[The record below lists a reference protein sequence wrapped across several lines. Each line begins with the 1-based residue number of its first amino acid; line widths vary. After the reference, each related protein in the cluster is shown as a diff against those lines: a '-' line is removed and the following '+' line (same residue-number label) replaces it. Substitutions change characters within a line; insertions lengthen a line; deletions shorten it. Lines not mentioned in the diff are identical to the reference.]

1 MAKYFVNTH
10 TGQIWRCTVAHGGL
24 LQQILLSHVLQYCV
38 FCYHTFLV
46 ICFIWITMGCS
57 TPKETSQGRLETTS
71 KSQLETYQAGE
82 ADDST
87 TIIHQR
93 RDDSTIITKII
104 RRITYENR
112 EASRSNSDS
121 TAVGSTK
128 RTDTITPELVKVIIK
143 GFVVA
148 CIGVGLTVLGL
159 LLIVVLLLFR
169 SSQRGHQP

>member
-1 MAKYFVNTH
+1 MTRYFVYTSTERN
-10 TGQIWRCTVAHGGL
+10 RRVNVAHGGHL
-24 LQQILLSHVLQYCV
+24 KEFLYTLSLALQLAWL
-38 FCYHTFLV
+38 
-46 ICFIWITMGCS
+46 TMGCS
-57 TPKETSQGRLETTS
+57 TPKQISHERLETS
-71 KSQLETYQAGE
+71 SENRLETYQSGAS
-82 ADDST
+82 DDST

-104 RRITYENR
+104 RHITYENR

-121 TAVGSTK
+121 TAVGTNK
-128 RTDTITPELVKVIIK
+128 HTDTITPGLVKIIMK
-143 GFVVA
+143 GFAVA

>member
-1 MAKYFVNTH
+1 MARCFVNTPS
-10 TGQIWRCTVAHGGL
+10 GEIWRQSTAHGGL
-24 LQQILLSHVLQYCV
+24 LQQILLSHVLQDCA

-46 ICFIWITMGCS
+46 LCLIWITMGCS
-57 TPKETSQGRLETTS
+57 TPKETTQERLETS
-71 KSQLETYQAGE
+71 SERQLETHQAGT

-104 RRITYENR
+104 RHITYENR

-121 TAVGSTK
+121 TAVGTTK

-159 LLIVVLLLFR
+159 LLIVVLLLFK

>member
-1 MAKYFVNTH
+1 MARCFVNT
-10 TGQIWRCTVAHGGL
+10 QSRKIRRQSAAHGGL
-24 LQQILLSHVLQYCV
+24 PEQIFVITPAAPPAILLSHSLALC
-38 FCYHTFLV
+38 L
-46 ICFIWITMGCS
+46 IWITMGCS
-57 TPKETSQGRLETTS
+57 TPKEVTQERLETS
-71 KSQLETYQAGE
+71 SERQLETHQAGT

-93 RDDSTIITKII
+93 RDDSTIITKIV
-104 RRITYENR
+104 RHITYENR

-121 TAVGSTK
+121 TAVGLTK
-128 RTDTITPELVKVIIK
+128 RTDTITPELVKAIVK
-143 GFVVA
+143 GFAVA

>member
-1 MAKYFVNTH
+1 MARYFVNTS
-10 TGQIWRCTVAHGGL
+10 TVRFRGCTVAHGGTTEADFVITCAA
-24 LQQILLSHVLQYCV
+24 QSRILLSHVLALC
-38 FCYHTFLV
+38 L
-46 ICFIWITMGCS
+46 IWITMGCS
-57 TPKETSQGRLETTS
+57 TPKETTQDRLETS
-71 KSQLETYQAGE
+71 SESRLETYQAGE

-121 TAVGSTK
+121 TAVGLTK
-128 RTDTITPELVKVIIK
+128 RTDTITPELVKAIAK
-143 GFVVA
+143 GFAVA

-169 SSQRGHQP
+169 SSKRGHQP

>member
-1 MAKYFVNTH
+1 MTRYFVNTS
-10 TGQIWRCTVAHGGL
+10 TERNRWVNVAHGGL
-24 LQQILLSHVLQYCV
+24 LKQFLYTLSLALQ
-38 FCYHTFLV
+38 FAWL
-46 ICFIWITMGCS
+46 TMSCN
-57 TPKETSQGRLETTS
+57 TPKEISEERLETS
-71 KSQLETYQAGE
+71 SENRLETYQSGA

-87 TIIHQR
+87 TIIHHR

-104 RRITYENR
+104 RHIKYENR

-121 TAVGSTK
+121 TAVGTSK
-128 RTDTITPELVKVIIK
+128 HTDTITPGLVKIIMK
-143 GFVVA
+143 GFAVA

>member
-1 MAKYFVNTH
+1 MARYFVNTS
-10 TGQIWRCTVAHGGL
+10 TVGFQGCTVAHGGHL
-24 LQQILLSHVLQYCV
+24 KEVLLSHVLQDCA
-38 FCYHTFLV
+38 FCYHTLLAL
-46 ICFIWITMGCS
+46 CLTWITMGCS
-57 TPKETSQGRLETTS
+57 TPKETTQERLETS
-71 KSQLETYQAGE
+71 SESRLETYQAGE

-121 TAVGSTK
+121 TAVGLTK
-128 RTDTITPELVKVIIK
+128 RTDTITPELVKAIVK
-143 GFVVA
+143 GFAVA
-148 CIGVGLTVLGL
+148 CIGVGLTILGL